1 MGKMIKRAKVTV
13 IICMFNAENTIQRC
27 AQCLFQQTLKN
38 IEYIFINDCSTDDTI
53 GKLRTVVNQYPDRKG
68 QIKVIHL
75 AHNSGQ
81 AVARKK
87 GIEEATGEYIIHCD
101 SDDWIDLNM
110 YQSLYENA
118 IILGSDIS
126 WCDYSEVTERGS
138 VKHKQ
143 VVDNENLAFVRNE
156 LLGRVHGALWNKL
169 VKREIVQNS
178 EIKYPQTSFGEDLF
192 LTVQY
197 ALLAKRITFVDG
209 CMYYYYRH
217 EGSTT
222 IQLTSIEEQ
231 IKNSHKS
238 EVNYRALEQFLKDKG
253 LYPNLH
259 HEIDYGKYARKI
271 GLLELVKSE
280 KNHHIWLDKYPEI
293 NYRILLNPY
302 LKLKHR
308 IIVLMLLTRTYALIV
323 K

>member
-1 MGKMIKRAKVTV
+1 MPKVSV
-13 IICMFNAENTIQRC
+13 IVPVYQVEQYIEKCVNS
-27 AQCLFQQTLKN
+27 LFSQTLDD
-38 IEYIFINDCSTDDTI
+38 IEYIFVNDCTQDHSMQIIDTT
-53 GKLRTVVNQYPDRKG
+53 LRKYPFRKNS
-68 QIKVIHL
+68 IKIIQMPK
-75 AHNSGQ
+75 NSGQ
-81 AVARKK
+81 AVARKV
-87 GIEEATGEYIIHCD
+87 GIRHATGDYVIHCD

-110 YQSLYENA
+110 YRLLYENA
-118 IILGSDIS
+118 ILTGSDIS
-126 WCDYSEVTERGS
+126 WCNYIEVSEKGFLER
-138 VKHKQ
+138 KQ
-143 VVDNENLAFVRNE
+143 VVDNDNLAFVRNE
-156 LLGRVHGALWNKL
+156 LLGRVHGSLCNKL
-169 VKREIVQNS
+169 VKKEIVQNPD
-178 EIKYPQTSFGEDLF
+178 IRYPQTSFGEDLF

-209 CMYYYYRH
+209 CMYYYYKH
-217 EGSTT
+217 DDSTT
-222 IQLTSIEEQ
+222 IQSTSIDKQ
-231 IKNSHKS
+231 IKNSQKS

-253 LYPNLH
+253 LYPKLH
-259 HEIDYGKYARKI
+259 REIDYGKYARKL